1 MIKRSKVRYLDSVI
15 MFAEENGFV
24 ENKAFMYKK
33 SLDINNEKTV
43 RINFETTYL
52 TIAFKSRNLSIY
64 FETYYCPFNKRGVHL
79 EQIKEVIN
87 ICDLYDI
94 FNLLSDYCESKNR
107 VDNIYFEHF
116 HDSVYRDTYYL
127 TNVSAFFVIKDS
139 NAHLFF
145 TNVKDS
151 NLIDDVFGHIT

>member
-64 FETYYCPFNKRGVHL
+64 FEPIIAHSIREEFILNKSR
-79 EQIKEVIN
+79 K
-87 ICDLYDI
+87 
-94 FNLLSDYCESKNR
+94 
-107 VDNIYFEHF
+107 
-116 HDSVYRDTYYL
+116 
-127 TNVSAFFVIKDS
+127 
-139 NAHLFF
+139 
-145 TNVKDS
+145 
-151 NLIDDVFGHIT
+151 